1 MDRGGKMIKHARH
14 IHLDFHT
21 SELLTV
27 GDKFDK
33 EQFKKALR
41 DGAVHSIV
49 VFAKCHHGWC
59 YYPTKVG
66 VMHPQLKFDLMGEQI
81 KACREAGVRVVAYIT
96 GAWSASDAVRHPEWQ
111 ARSITD
117 GHPSYTHN
125 GGVDGYVPG
134 ALDSAKPE
142 CTWPYM
148 CMSGEYGE
156 HMKAIAQE
164 VLDNYDVDGLFFDI
178 MALNIPCGCES
189 CKADME
195 RLGYASDYA
204 GALEY
209 TVQKKKEL
217 FKALRD
223 MTLAKSPDCTIF
235 FNSGGAEINR
245 PEYWEYSTHFEMENL
260 PTRSS
265 EGYDAIVNRSKFFR
279 ETGKVV
285 YGMTGKFHTDWGEF
299 GGFKHPDA
307 LLQEC
312 AAMAAYGVRCD
323 IGDQL
328 HPSGQMNEDT
338 YKIIGKAYKYVESIE
353 EYMERGQTN
362 SRLGV
367 MLAKSYAEREG
378 IAKLLSDSHIDY
390 RIVVNISQLE
400 ELDCVIIPATATL
413 SETEESA
420 LCEFYRKGGRIVVFG
435 KPNGADRL
443 LALIGYTDLGASE
456 LDIDY
461 VDYKNKCA
469 EYFPESPIL
478 MYKSAHRFMME
489 GKVLADLWEPYFSR
503 TEAHY
508 CSHRNT
514 PNREVASGCP
524 AIVLG
529 ERALCF
535 AHDYGEQY
543 YIYGNYWCRVI
554 FEDALTRIY
563 DREIEIE
570 GLPVFGRYTMYR
582 DGDTLILHLLGM
594 IPIQRRHCAVVE
606 EPVEIRNVKITLP
619 GIRATSVITKP
630 DGEKLEFTSNGDG
643 TEFTVR
649 SLKGH
654 RLVVIKLEK

>member
-1 MDRGGKMIKHARH
+1 MAKHARH
-14 IHLDFHT
+14 VHLDFHT
-21 SELLTV
+21 TELLAV
-27 GDKFDK
+27 GERFDK
-33 EQFKKALR
+33 EQFKKALK
-41 DGAVHSIV
+41 DGAVNSIV

-59 YYPTKVG
+59 YYPTKLG
-66 VMHPQLKFDLMGEQI
+66 VMHPGLKFDLMGEQI

-117 GHPSYTHN
+117 GHPAYTHN

-134 ALDSAKPE
+134 APESRKPE
-142 CTWPYM
+142 CTWAYM

-156 HMKAIAQE
+156 HIKALARE

-178 MALNIPCGCES
+178 MALNIPCACES
-189 CKADME
+189 CKAEMA
-195 RLGYASDYA
+195 RLGYTNDQA
-204 GALEY
+204 GAVAY

-217 FKALRD
+217 FKALHD
-223 MTLAKSPDCTIF
+223 MTVAKRPDCTIF
-235 FNSGGAEINR
+235 FNSGGASIDQ

-260 PTRSS
+260 PSS
-265 EGYDAIVNRSKFFR
+265 SPEGYDAIVNRSKFFR

-328 HPSGQMNEDT
+328 HPSGHMNEDT
-338 YKIIGKAYKYVESIE
+338 YKIIGKAYKYIESIE
-353 EYMERGQTN
+353 DYVERGQTN

-367 MLAKSYAEREG
+367 MPSMSYASREG
-378 IAKLLSDSHIDY
+378 YAKLLSDSHIDY
-390 RIVVNISQLE
+390 RLVVNTDILS
-400 ELDCVIIPATATL
+400 ELDCVLIPSTARL
-413 SETEESA
+413 DEGQESA
-420 LCEFYRKGGRIVVFG
+420 LCEFYDKGGRLIIFG
-435 KPNGADRL
+435 KPAGADKL
-443 LALIGYTDLGASE
+443 LGKIGYTDLGASE
-456 LDIDY
+456 LDVDY
-461 VDYKNKCA
+461 IDYKNKCA
-469 EYFPESPIL
+469 DYFPESAIL
-478 MYKSAHRFMME
+478 MYKPAHRFKMAGE
-489 GKVLADLWEPYFSR
+489 VLADLWEPYFSR
-503 TEAHY
+503 TEEHY

-514 PNREVASGCP
+514 PNREEASEYP

-529 ERALCF
+529 DRVLCF
-535 AHDYGEQY
+535 AHELGEQY
-543 YIYGNYWCRVI
+543 YTYGNYWCRVI
-554 FEDALTRIY
+554 FEDAVTKIY

-594 IPIQRRHCAVVE
+594 VPLQRRHCAVVE
-606 EPVEIRNVKITLP
+606 EPVEIKNIKIKLP
-619 GIRATSVITKP
+619 GVKAASIESKP
-630 DGEKLEFTSNGDG
+630 DGKAVDFSANDG
-643 TEFTVR
+643 ATEFSVE

-654 RLVVIKLEK
+654 KLIVIELEK

>member
-1 MDRGGKMIKHARH
+1 MAKHARH

-21 SELLTV
+21 TELLAV
-27 GDKFDK
+27 GERFDK

-41 DGAVHSIV
+41 DGAVNSIV

-59 YYPTKVG
+59 YYPTKIG
-66 VMHPQLKFDLMGEQI
+66 VMHPGLKFDLMGEQI

-117 GHPSYTHN
+117 GHPAYTHN

-134 ALDSAKPE
+134 APESRKPE
-142 CTWPYM
+142 CTWAYM

-156 HMKAIAQE
+156 HIKALARE

-178 MALNIPCGCES
+178 MALNIPCACES
-189 CKADME
+189 CKAEMA
-195 RLGYASDYA
+195 RLGYTDDQS
-204 GALEY
+204 GAVAY

-217 FKALRD
+217 FKALHD
-223 MTLAKSPDCTIF
+223 MTVAKRPDCTIF
-235 FNSGGAEINR
+235 FNSGGASIDQ

-260 PTRSS
+260 PSS
-265 EGYDAIVNRSKFFR
+265 SPEGYDAIVNRSKFFR

-338 YKIIGKAYKYVESIE
+338 YKIIGKAYKYIEKIE
-353 EYMERGQTN
+353 EYIERGQTN

-367 MLAKSYAEREG
+367 MPAKGYASREG
-378 IAKLLSDSHIDY
+378 YAKLLSDSHIDY
-390 RIVVNISQLE
+390 RLVVNTNILP
-400 ELDCVIIPATATL
+400 ELDCVIIPSSAIL
-413 SETEESA
+413 DDDKVSA
-420 LCEFYRKGGRIVVFG
+420 LCDFYDKGGKLVIFG
-435 KPNGADRL
+435 KPAGADEL
-443 LALIGYTDLGASE
+443 LGKIGYTDLGASG
-456 LDIDY
+456 LDVDY
-461 VDYKNKCA
+461 IDYKNKCA
-469 EYFPESPIL
+469 EYFPVSPIL
-478 MYKSAHRFMME
+478 MYQPARKFGIE
-489 GKVLADLWEPYFSR
+489 GEVLASLWEPYFSR
-503 TEAHY
+503 TEEHY

-514 PNREVASGCP
+514 PNRLEASKWP

-529 ERALCF
+529 DRVLCF
-535 AHDYGEQY
+535 AHEFGEQY
-543 YIYGNYWCRVI
+543 YTYGNYWCRVI
-554 FEDALTRIY
+554 FEDALTKIY
-563 DREIEIE
+563 DREIEIK

-594 IPIQRRHCAVVE
+594 VPLQRRHCAVVE
-606 EPVEIRNVKITLP
+606 EPVEIKNIKIKLP
-619 GIRATSVITKP
+619 GVKAASIESKP
-630 DGEKLEFTSNGDG
+630 DGENIDFTLNGED
-643 TEFTVR
+643 TEFTVE

-654 RLVVIKLEK
+654 KLIVIKA

>member
-1 MDRGGKMIKHARH
+1 MAKHARH
-14 IHLDFHT
+14 VHLDFHT
-21 SELLTV
+21 TELLAV
-27 GDKFDK
+27 GEKFDK
-33 EQFKKALR
+33 EQFKKALK
-41 DGAVHSIV
+41 DGAVNSIV

-59 YYPTKVG
+59 YYPTKLG
-66 VMHPQLKFDLMGEQI
+66 VMHPGLKFDLMGEQI

-117 GHPSYTHN
+117 GHPAYTHN

-134 ALDSAKPE
+134 ALESRKPE
-142 CTWPYM
+142 CTWAYM

-156 HMKAIAQE
+156 HIKALARE

-178 MALNIPCGCES
+178 MALNIPCACES
-189 CKADME
+189 CKAEMA
-195 RLGYASDYA
+195 RLGYTNDQA
-204 GALEY
+204 GAIAY

-217 FKALRD
+217 FKALHD
-223 MTLAKSPDCTIF
+223 MTVAKRPDCTIF
-235 FNSGGAEINR
+235 FNSGGASIDQ

-260 PTRSS
+260 PSS
-265 EGYDAIVNRSKFFR
+265 SPEGYDAIVNRSKFFR

-328 HPSGQMNEDT
+328 HPSGEMNEDT

-362 SRLGV
+362 AKLGV
-367 MLAKSYAEREG
+367 MPVRSYASREG
-378 IAKLLSDSHIDY
+378 YAKLLSDSHIDY
-390 RIVVNISQLE
+390 RLVVNTEILP
-400 ELDCVIIPATATL
+400 ELDCVLIPSTASL
-413 SETEESA
+413 DPEQESA
-420 LCEFYRKGGRIVVFG
+420 LCKFYDRGGRLIVFG
-435 KPNGADRL
+435 RPTGADNL
-443 LALIGYTDLGASE
+443 LKKIGYTDLGASE

-461 VDYKNKCA
+461 IDYKNKCA

-478 MYKSAHRFMME
+478 MYQAAHKFKMSGE
-489 GKVLADLWEPYFSR
+489 ILADLWEPHFSR

-514 PNREVASGCP
+514 PNKECASEYP

-529 ERALCF
+529 NRALCF
-535 AHDYGEQY
+535 AHEFGEQY
-543 YIYGNYWCRVI
+543 YKYGNYWCRVI
-554 FEDALTRIY
+554 FEDAVTKIY
-563 DREIEIE
+563 DREIEID

-582 DGDTLILHLLGM
+582 DGDTLMLHLLGM
-594 IPIQRRHCAVVE
+594 VPLQRRHCAVVE
-606 EPVEIRNVKITLP
+606 EPVELRNIKIKLPNIKAVKVMCEPQGKEMDFSLNDE
-619 GIRATSVITKP
+619 S
-630 DGEKLEFTSNGDG
+630 
-643 TEFTVR
+643 TEFTVDT
-649 SLKGH
+649 LKGH
-654 RLVVIKLEK
+654 QLIVIKL